1 MPRRRSSPS
10 RGFSSGRR
18 APPPPPSRVPAKI
31 PSAAPAHPP
40 PAASAVGAAQPRQP
54 GLFGQ
59 MASTAVGVGIGSA
72 VGHTVGA
79 AITGRMGGGDEQ
91 APVQD
96 YTQQQQPY
104 YQSSDQSQQGIG
116 AAPCQLELK
125 QFIDCAQNQ
134 YDITLCQGF
143 NEALRQC
150 RISNG
155 LSLQ

>member
-1 MPRRRSSPS
+1 MPRRRSAPS
-10 RGFSSGRR
+10 RGFGSGRR
-18 APPPPPSRVPAKI
+18 APPPPPSRVPAKV
-31 PSAAPAHPP
+31 PQAAPAHPP
-40 PAASAVGAAQPRQP
+40 ASAVGAAQPRQP

-79 AITGRMGGGDEQ
+79 AITGGMGGGHDQ
-91 APVQD
+91 APAPQD
-96 YTQQQQPY
+96 YAQQQSY
-104 YQSSDQSQQGIG
+104 YPADGQAGGS
-116 AAPCQLELK
+116 APCQMEIK
-125 QFIDCAQNQ
+125 QFLDCAQNQ

>member
-1 MPRRRSSPS
+1 MLSFKTKSTKMPRRRAAPS
-10 RGFSSGRR
+10 GGFGSRRR
-18 APPPPPSRVPAKI
+18 APPPPSRVPANV
-31 PSAAPAHPP
+31 PQAAPAHPR
-40 PAASAVGAAQPRQP
+40 ASAVGAAQPRQP

-79 AITGRMGGGDEQ
+79 AITGGMGGGHEQ
-91 APVQD
+91 APAQQE
-96 YTQQQQPY
+96 YTQQQPY
-104 YQSSDQSQQGIG
+104 NPSGGS
-116 AAPCQLELK
+116 APCQMEIK
-125 QFIDCAQNQ
+125 QFLDCAQNQ

>member
-1 MPRRRSSPS
+1 
-10 RGFSSGRR
+10 
-18 APPPPPSRVPAKI
+18 
-31 PSAAPAHPP
+31 
-40 PAASAVGAAQPRQP
+40 
-54 GLFGQ
+54 
-59 MASTAVGVGIGSA
+59 
-72 VGHTVGA
+72 
-79 AITGRMGGGDEQ
+79 MGGGDEQ

-155 LSLQ
+155 QCYLDITGHFIVIIIIKQ